1 MKILTPVGAEKLN
14 KAKYNA
20 RCKCHNFAEWCS
32 NHLVLVVFAVFCW
45 TATPFMVYIAYIE
58 RGYKA
63 FGGEWLIPLIPFFVL
78 AIGKAIEDDRRN

>member
-1 MKILTPVGAEKLN
+1 MKILTPEGVKKIN
-14 KAKYNA
+14 TAKYNVHC
-20 RCKCHNFAEWCS
+20 RYSNFTEWCS
-32 NHLVLVVFAVFCW
+32 NHLLLTVFTAICW